1 MGKPFVPERAR
12 ETISGDLKQTQLL
25 APGTISPAQQCEVLS
40 PPAQRLPATSSASG
54 KAGLQ
59 KVPRLVGK
67 KGRRKGSKEG
77 CKGLNN
83 QQSVSPTCEEA
94 AGFNSLYPKLERIVD
109 LEDSQ

>member
-12 ETISGDLKQTQLL
+12 ETVSGDLKQTQPL

-54 KAGLQ
+54 KAGLK
-59 KVPRLVGK
+59 KVPRVVGK
-67 KGRRKGSKEG
+67 KGRRKGPKEG

-83 QQSVSPTCEEA
+83 QQFVSPTCEEA
-94 AGFNSLYPKLERIVD
+94 AGYNSPYPKLERIVD
-109 LEDSQ
+109 LEEGQ